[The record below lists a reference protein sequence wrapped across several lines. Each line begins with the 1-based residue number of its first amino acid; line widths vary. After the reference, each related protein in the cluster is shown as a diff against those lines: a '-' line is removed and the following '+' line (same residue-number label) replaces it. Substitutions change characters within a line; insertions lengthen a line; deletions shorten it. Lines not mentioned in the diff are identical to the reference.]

1 MTGYAEI
8 LNTQIDVDSPITTG
22 LMVQLRDNP
31 IAITEGAV
39 GAPRNQTASIQDLAI
54 TEPKLADNAV
64 TASKLATDIPVARAW
79 LKTTGNTINDSFN
92 VASVS
97 FSTSAGSS
105 TLTVNLATAMAS
117 VNYAVVATGH
127 GSIAPAGKDTMCN
140 IVSASSFQI
149 ISTDTLFDGPDAFDN
164 FSVVVFGDQ

>member
-79 LKTTGNTINDSFN
+79 LKTTGSTINDSFN

-97 FSTSAGSS
+97 FSAPAGSS
-105 TLTVNLATAMAS
+105 TLTVNLTTAMAS

-127 GSIAPAGKDTMCN
+127 GSTTPGKDTKCN

-149 ISTDTLFDGPDAFDN
+149 ISTATLFDGPDAFDN